1 MNLTCFLFCC
11 RAFDVDLLFIASY
24 FHMKLFEVDI
34 NWEERDGSKLNVFS
48 YVQMG
53 KDLVF
58 IRMLYFFNIWKLD
71 ANLRHKLD

>member
-1 MNLTCFLFCC
+1 MLY
-11 RAFDVDLLFIASY
+11 ISY
-24 FHMKLFEVDI
+24 YFGMKIYEVDI

-58 IRMLYFFNIWKLD
+58 IRMHYLLGIWKLD